1 MFVTSYEDPP
11 EGSNG
16 VWADLQLQ
24 YLWQGVEP
32 SWHQEEAWRGPQL
45 QLDLRSMRSVFQQ
58 TGQRSTP
65 SCPEWKTR
73 CQAEITDEETSSTW
87 TRTRDEAAT
96 YRVTT
101 SQNSHGES
109 CWTRRVARGSR
120 DQSLVPEAL
129 EVLFQWANTIEIQ
142 LVLAM
147 IYM

>member
-1 MFVTSYEDPP
+1 MKTHLKDPTASGQTYSCSICDKVFSRVDTRKRHEAAHSYSLT
-11 EGSNG
+11 G
-16 VWADLQLQ
+16 
-24 YLWQGVEP
+24 
-32 SWHQEEAWRGPQL
+32 
-45 QLDLRSMRSVFQQ
+45 LRSMRSVFQQ

-65 SCPEWKTR
+65 SFPAWETR
-73 CQAEITDEETSSTW
+73 SQAENTDEETSSTW

-101 SQNSHGES
+101 NQNSHGES